1 MKDFYSI
8 QPLDLNVESW
18 DLFAQAHDEYINDWE
33 TDADAM
39 PAENVDPSTLSAFEV
54 KS

>member
-1 MKDFYSI
+1 MKDLIFI

-18 DLFAQAHDEYINDWE
+18 DLFAQAHDEYVNDWE
-33 TDADAM
+33 TDAI